1 MWRRLEGWWC
11 RENVWETNI
20 IVTVTVTD
28 DVAVCQTR
36 ETAASRQPA
45 GIYWRLPAAW
55 RHRAGTTSHQCT
67 SRHLVS
73 VHVCCRRLAYVRVLH
88 YVVVIS
94 CLMSVTLYTYLR
106 RKAATDKLVS
116 CSIVSSRDKSTVWMN
131 WNGGSLMS
139 DAVLNSWFLMRL
151 LTSGEEDIE
160 RMSVL
165 REDISNTIC
174 ELTVLILS
182 ISVTFNVT
190 CLTVT
195 SLFTTSCQHRWS
207 IHSCMGARR
216 IFCRWG
222 QTVALTKARE
232 NFFKSCMLLYTSFSA
247 FLGELKLI
255 LYQCFLS
262 WHFSF

>member
-1 MWRRLEGWWC
+1 MTLSAGLRCGDGLRGDDAVSRFEMWRRLEGWWC

-139 DAVLNSWFLMRL
+139 DAVLNSRYLMRL
-151 LTSGEEDIE
+151 LTSGKENFE
-160 RMSVL
+160 RVWL
-165 REDISNTIC
+165 I
-174 ELTVLILS
+174 LILS
-182 ISVTFNVT
+182 QHLIQ
-190 CLTVT
+190 LT
-195 SLFTTSCQHRWS
+195 
-207 IHSCMGARR
+207 G
-216 IFCRWG
+216 
-222 QTVALTKARE
+222 
-232 NFFKSCMLLYTSFSA
+232 
-247 FLGELKLI
+247 
-255 LYQCFLS
+255 
-262 WHFSF
+262 